1 MSVLSRYTHKLVCGA
16 TPRPR
21 RGRFVLTYSS
31 MCLPFTSP
39 HYNRA
44 RQQDPRVG
52 VVPETVKLLIGVHYT
67 YNIPFLPSQLFRYWA
82 RVTLLPSVP
91 TNQRT

>member
-1 MSVLSRYTHKLVCGA
+1 MSVLSRYTRKLVCGA

-31 MCLPFTSP
+31 MRLPFTSP

-52 VVPETVKLLIGVHYT
+52 VVPESVKLLIGVY
-67 YNIPFLPSQLFRYWA
+67 YM
-82 RVTLLPSVP
+82 
-91 TNQRT
+91 

>member
-16 TPRPR
+16 TPLPR
-21 RGRFVLTYSS
+21 RGRFVLAYLS

-52 VVPETVKLLIGVHYT
+52 VVPESVKLLIGVK
-67 YNIPFLPSQLFRYWA
+67 
-82 RVTLLPSVP
+82 
-91 TNQRT
+91 